1 MKWTISWKIN
11 DLDPHYIGKEIIWN
25 NSNITDQNKKTFFY
39 HKWYDRGIKFIDH
52 IYDYRIQR
60 FYNFS
65 EFKDLYQTSEH
76 DYLKYTLLIHN
87 IPKTWKAKLA
97 SEGIIYNLNNCL
109 IHKTNEKTKFSKFV
123 TKTLVESKCPNV
135 NLATNKWD
143 NHFGNENVN
152 WPKIFKAPLYI
163 SVDTNLREFQYKYLM
178 HKIPNNQFLFKCK
191 LKSHNICDFC
201 NMCIDSN
208 YHMFWECH
216 IHLSKSYGQKLE
228 ISLLNPH

>member
-1 MKWTISWKIN
+1 MKTTPSNQTCTYYTKDADKLNIPSTFLTDVLYSWAKATYTE
-11 DLDPHYIGKEIIWN
+11 PTCIGNEIIWN
-25 NSNITDQNKKTFFY
+25 NSNITDKNKKTFFY
-39 HKWYDRGIKFIDH
+39 HQWYDRGIKFIDH

-76 DYLKYTLLIHN
+76 DYLKYNLLIHN
-87 IPKTWKAKLA
+87 IPKTWKAQLA
-97 SEGIIYNLNNCL
+97 SEGIIYNLNNSL

-152 WPKIFKAPLYI
+152 WPDIFKAPL
-163 SVDTNLREFQYKYLM
+163 
-178 HKIPNNQFLFKCK
+178 
-191 LKSHNICDFC
+191 
-201 NMCIDSN
+201 
-208 YHMFWECH
+208 
-216 IHLSKSYGQKLE
+216 
-228 ISLLNPH
+228 